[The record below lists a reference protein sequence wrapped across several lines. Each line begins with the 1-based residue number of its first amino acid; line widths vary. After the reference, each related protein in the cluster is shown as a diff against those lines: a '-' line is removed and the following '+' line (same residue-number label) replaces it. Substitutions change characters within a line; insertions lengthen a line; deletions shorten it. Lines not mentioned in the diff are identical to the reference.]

1 MSKYLN
7 LNGHQL
13 LADQPVIR
21 NTNRAFCYGD
31 GIFETIRCLNSQP
44 LFFDKHYQRLRDAA
58 FHLKIDFPAEFT
70 EDFFRQQIYSLLQRN
85 RIYKGARARLSV
97 FRADGGLYTPQDN
110 TAKFLITVEA
120 LSTEKFELNQSG
132 LHIDIYKEIVK
143 PVNLFSGFKTSNALL
158 FVMAGIWKKES
169 QIDDCLILNQNGLII
184 EALASSIYLV
194 KNNILVTPSV
204 ESGCVEGTMRRTI
217 FELAKENNIQ
227 VVESEGFGESHLIN
241 ADEIFISNA
250 IAGIQWVGAYKEK
263 RYFHGMAS
271 KLQSLLNEKVKEETS
286 I

>member
-7 LNGHQL
+7 LNSQQF
-13 LADQPVIR
+13 LADQPLIR
-21 NTNRAFCYGD
+21 HTNRAFCYGD
-31 GIFETIRCLNSQP
+31 GIFETIRCLTSLP
-44 LFFDKHYQRLRDAA
+44 LFFDKHYQRLRNAA
-58 FHLKIDFPAEFT
+58 FHLKIDFPAEYS
-70 EDFFRQQIYSLLQRN
+70 EEFFRQQIYSLLQRN
-85 RIYKGARARLSV
+85 RIYKGARTRLSV

-110 TAKFLITVEA
+110 TAKFLITVEPLA
-120 LSTEKFELNQSG
+120 AEKFELNQGG

-143 PVNLFSGFKTSNALL
+143 PVNLLSGFKTSNALL
-158 FVMAGIWKKES
+158 FVMAGIWKKEN
-169 QIDDCLILNQNGLII
+169 QLDDCLILNQNGLIV
-184 EALASSIYLV
+184 EALASNIYLI

-204 ESGCVEGTMRRTI
+204 KSGCVDGTMRLTI
-217 FELAKENNIQ
+217 LELAAENNIQ
-227 VVESEGFGESHLIN
+227 VVESEGFDESHLIN

-271 KLQSLLNEKVKEETS
+271 KLLSLLNAKVKEETS